1 MESARAFEYFGAE
14 RLASTPSSV
23 APISPPSASAS
34 ASDHQGDP
42 ARRRDEASNIHES
55 AARDPALLSE
65 ESGPAADPVR
75 LHRLQALVAKR
86 RSNFAYIKK
95 MHSGEGYWLNSVRMH
110 RSDINDFLVSNDAP
124 WQRLMPYVQLGVSL
138 ADVCDAAADVTPHA
152 PNVTAGGGS
161 IADGGGAGLRALRAA
176 LQLLEE
182 WEYQTASS
190 FSVQSVK
197 FMMARNVSSAFPEPD
212 TDLGRY
218 TLNKFN
224 NEILFERLRTP
235 LTPFDLDYV
244 EVLHSLCDVLS
255 NLYERIGSD
264 DSCR

>member
-1 MESARAFEYFGAE
+1 MNVREAPLREQLS
-14 RLASTPSSV
+14 SSV
-23 APISPPSASAS
+23 S
-34 ASDHQGDP
+34 
-42 ARRRDEASNIHES
+42 ES
-55 AARDPALLSE
+55 AAAAE
-65 ESGPAADPVR
+65 AGPAR

-95 MHSGEGYWLNSVRMH
+95 THSGEGYWLNSVRMH
-110 RSDINDFLVSNDAP
+110 KSDINDFLVSNDAP
-124 WQRLMPYVQLGVSL
+124 WQRLLPYVQLGVSL
-138 ADVCDAAADVTPHA
+138 ADICDAAAAAHEA
-152 PNVTAGGGS
+152 SQSAGGS
-161 IADGGGAGLRALRAA
+161 STADGNGSGLRALRAA

-182 WEYQTASS
+182 WEYHTASS

-224 NEILFERLRTP
+224 NEILFERLRAP

-264 DSCR
+264 ELCR